1 MGMDSSIGYT
11 RIVDW
16 GYPSFRIAK
25 HWWTA
30 CALIF
35 LLLTSCGWRQ
45 PRHRYYYSEQ
55 QRIETGIIGYVR
67 ISNGLVYPITDF
79 IDAKLET
86 RYQLADYSDM
96 IFVGYGETITLDSP
110 PVNISWPTQKHLKT
124 INK

>member
-1 MGMDSSIGYT
+1 M
-11 RIVDW
+11 
-16 GYPSFRIAK
+16 
-25 HWWTA
+25 
-30 CALIF
+30 
-35 LLLTSCGWRQ
+35 
-45 PRHRYYYSEQ
+45 
-55 QRIETGIIGYVR
+55 ETGIIGYVR
-67 ISNGLVYPITDF
+67 ISNGMVYPITDF